1 MDLDARSILV
11 SNVATE
17 MRAVEIRSSRRYR
30 NLPSTDTIIKV
41 FSNVSGRNHVVNLA
55 ERTCT
60 CQSWQKMGI
69 PCSHAISAIRFRKED
84 PQSYALQYYHL
95 SAFRNTY
102 ATAIIPPQAEDGI
115 TAPAFTYRFQFDDV
129 DGEFQDLE
137 DVDIVSNRGQSQ
149 DGEDGKDDEEEED
162 NGARVLP
169 PHTRRPP
176 GRPPT
181 KRKSRKRKLADVTE
195 GNIADDETSTIDPN
209 IVRPVRCGRCDQTGH
224 NRRSC
229 REPI

>member
-1 MDLDARSILV
+1 M
-11 SNVATE
+11 
-17 MRAVEIRSSRRYR
+17 
-30 NLPSTDTIIKV
+30 
-41 FSNVSGRNHVVNLA
+41 NLA
-55 ERTCT
+55 AKTCT

-69 PCSHAISAIRFRKED
+69 PCSHAISAICFCKED
-84 PQSYALQYYHL
+84 PQAYALQYYHL

-115 TAPAFTYRFQFDDV
+115 TAPAFTYRFQFDDI
-129 DGEFQDLE
+129 DGEFHNLK
-137 DVDIVSNRGQSQ
+137 DVDIDNNEGQSQ
-149 DGEDGKDDEEEED
+149 DSEDGEDGEDGEEED
-162 NGARVLP
+162 NSVRVLP

-195 GNIADDETSTIDPN
+195 GDIGDNETLVDPN
-209 IVRPVRCGRCDQTGH
+209 IVRPVRCGRCNQTGH

>member
-1 MDLDARSILV
+1 MDLDARSLLV
-11 SNVATE
+11 SNVAAE

-30 NLPSTDTIIKV
+30 NLPSTDTIIEV

-84 PQSYALQYYHL
+84 PQAYALKYYHL

-102 ATAIIPPQAEDGI
+102 ATAIIPPQAEDGM

-137 DVDIVSNRGQSQ
+137 DVDS
-149 DGEDGKDDEEEED
+149 EDDEEEED

-169 PHTRRPP
+169 PHTSRPP
-176 GRPPT
+176 GRPRT

-195 GNIADDETSTIDPN
+195 GDIADDETPTIDPN
-209 IVRPVRCGRCDQTGH
+209 IVRPVRCGRCDKTGH
-224 NRRSC
+224 NRRTC
-229 REPI
+229 TEPI

>member
-1 MDLDARSILV
+1 MDLDARSLLV
-11 SNVATE
+11 SNVAAE

-30 NLPSTDTIIKV
+30 NLPSTDTIIEV

-84 PQSYALQYYHL
+84 PQAYALKYYHL

-102 ATAIIPPQAEDGI
+102 ATAIIPPQAEDGM

-137 DVDIVSNRGQSQ
+137 DVD
-149 DGEDGKDDEEEED
+149 GEDDEEEED

-169 PHTRRPP
+169 PHTSRPP
-176 GRPPT
+176 GRPRT

-195 GNIADDETSTIDPN
+195 GDIADDETPTIDPN
-209 IVRPVRCGRCDQTGH
+209 IVRPVRCGRCDKTGH
-224 NRRSC
+224 NRRTC
-229 REPI
+229 TEPI

>member
-1 MDLDARSILV
+1 MDLDTRGLLV
-11 SNVATE
+11 SNVAAE

-30 NLPSTDTIIKV
+30 NLPSTDTIIEV
-41 FSNVSGRNHVVNLA
+41 FSNVSGRNHVVNVA
-55 ERTCT
+55 QRTCT
-60 CQSWQKMGI
+60 CRSWQRMGI

-84 PQSYALQYYHL
+84 PQAYALQYYHL

-115 TAPAFTYRFQFDDV
+115 TAPAFTYQFQFDDV

-137 DVDIVSNRGQSQ
+137 DVDIDSQSQ
-149 DGEDGKDDEEEED
+149 DGEDTEDTEDGEDDEEEED

-181 KRKSRKRKLADVTE
+181 KRKSRKRKLADVT
-195 GNIADDETSTIDPN
+195 GADDETPTIDPN
-209 IVRPVRCGRCDQTGH
+209 IVRPVRCGRCDKTGH
-224 NRRSC
+224 NRRTC